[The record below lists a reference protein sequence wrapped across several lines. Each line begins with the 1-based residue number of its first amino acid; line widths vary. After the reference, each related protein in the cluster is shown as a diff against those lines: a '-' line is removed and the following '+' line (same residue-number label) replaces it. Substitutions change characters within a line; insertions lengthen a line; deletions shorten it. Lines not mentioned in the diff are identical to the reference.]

1 MSFKSIGV
9 TSGLTLAL
17 LTGLTGCGGV
27 DTVKEKIDPP
37 KVVYQKEATD
47 QVKQAADAVGKISTQ
62 LFLVDKYGYVV
73 PTTVMLPETSS
84 VAKQA
89 LEYLVQDGPVT
100 EYLPNG
106 FQAVLPAET
115 VVKSMDV
122 QNGVATVDFS
132 EAFTHYDAKNEKKIL
147 QSIVWTL
154 TQFDSVKEVALK
166 VEGSPINEMPVDKT
180 QLNGHLT
187 RDVGIN
193 IEGTQL
199 ADVMNSHQVTLYF
212 IKSENKVDYL
222 VPVTRRVSNAE
233 TNSVA
238 TIVQELVNGPKSGSN
253 LSSEFMADVALID
266 QPVIENG
273 VASLNFN
280 ANVLSLDGDK
290 KTISSELMDA
300 LVLSLT
306 EQTGVSSVAVTVDGS
321 KEILDGSGNPLT
333 APVTRPAK
341 VNTGSY

>member
-1 MSFKSIGV
+1 MSLKTIGV
-9 TSGLTLAL
+9 ASGLTLAL
-17 LTGLTGCGGV
+17 LGGLTGCGV
-27 DTVKEKIDPP
+27 DTAKEKIDPP
-37 KVVYQKEATD
+37 KVVFEKATTD
-47 QVKQAADAVGKISTQ
+47 KVQQVADAVGKISTQ
-62 LFLVDKYGYVV
+62 LFLVDKKGYVV

-89 LEYLVQDGPVT
+89 LEYLVQEGPVT

-122 QNGVATVDFS
+122 QDGVATVDFS
-132 EAFTHYDAKNEKKIL
+132 QEFTQYEAKNEKRIL

-154 TQFDSVKEVALK
+154 TQFDSVKEVAIK
-166 VEGSPINEMPVDKT
+166 VEGKPLSEMPVDKT
-180 QLNGHLT
+180 QVSSRLT
-187 RDVGIN
+187 REIGIN

-212 IKSENKVDYL
+212 VKSEKDLNYL

-233 TNSVA
+233 ANGVA
-238 TIVQELVNGPKSGSN
+238 TIVQELVNGPKAGSN
-253 LSSEFMADVALID
+253 LSSDFMSDVALVD
-266 QPVIENG
+266 QPVIQNG

-280 ANVLSLDGDK
+280 ANVLNIDGEQK
-290 KTISSELMDA
+290 SISSELMDA

-306 EQTGVSSVAVTVDGS
+306 EQAGISSVAVTVDGS
-321 KEILDGSGNPLT
+321 KEILDETGKPLT
-333 APVTRPAK
+333 APVSRPSK